1 MPTRSSVWNCD
12 ELQVGRQR
20 RQVRKQSENFME
32 GALVGVRRRRERR
45 ARIDPCDRSTEHL
58 VIRHYVVESGVVSG
72 DRPLA
77 NQHRCVSAV
86 GLRKDGPYMHRK
98 TVIGPELADY
108 VGQMERF
115 EVADRII
122 THLVCEI
129 AYRVSMTARR
139 NSVIFGISA
148 LVVAACGSSGGST
161 QETSDTGSAAT
172 IPSTAPPTEPTTPTT
187 EPANGNPTSFDNV
200 QPAVVQ
206 IEAQGAIRDPEVGF
220 ATVGGRGS
228 GFIISADGLIV
239 TNNHVV
245 TGAATLEVFVG
256 GDTTKSYNATVLGVS
271 ECNDLA
277 VIQLVTDDSLP
288 YLSWF
293 PTEPTVGLEVYA
305 AGFPLGDP
313 EFTLT
318 RGIVSKAQGLGETSW
333 ASIDYTLEHDA
344 AIQPGNS
351 GGPLVTTDGTV
362 VGVNYAGGSPTNTE
376 QFFAIDSSL
385 AQKVVE
391 QLKQGDF
398 ESLGING
405 QIVNDEELGITGLWV
420 LGTAP
425 GSAADKAGIA
435 AGDIVTSLNG
445 LPIGDDGSMSTYCDV
460 IRTSGAGKPIDVEVL
475 RFDTSEVLSGQL
487 NGDGPIVP
495 TFSFAD
501 ELSDEVSSAD
511 PVADSTYSG
520 EYKTLVDDSGLIT
533 IDVPIE
539 WIDVSTAPVTFDDGS
554 TAPQITASTSIT
566 DFETTYGVPGLFY
579 AVIGPVTDLAATIA
593 NSAPGDGECLTDGG
607 VTDYTDGAFTGQYQL
622 WTECGGIGA
631 SWVVLVAVPADASYT
646 AIIGAQLVTEADL
659 PALDQAFASFNAT
672 G

>member
-1 MPTRSSVWNCD
+1 MSGFIGRLGSLYRLPGCTSSPN
-12 ELQVGRQR
+12 
-20 RQVRKQSENFME
+20 SH
-32 GALVGVRRRRERR
+32 AT
-45 ARIDPCDRSTEHL
+45 AP
-58 VIRHYVVESGVVSG
+58 
-72 DRPLA
+72 
-77 NQHRCVSAV
+77 
-86 GLRKDGPYMHRK
+86 
-98 TVIGPELADY
+98 
-108 VGQMERF
+108 
-115 EVADRII
+115 
-122 THLVCEI
+122 EI
-129 AYRVSMTARR
+129 AYLRDMTVRR
-139 NSVIFGISA
+139 NSVLFGICA
-148 LVVAACGSSGGST
+148 LIIAACGSSDDAT
-161 QETSDTGSAAT
+161 QETSDSATAESSESSDENAT
-172 IPSTAPPTEPTTPTT
+172 PTTLATDVTTSTT
-187 EPANGNPTSFDNV
+187 EPANGNPTRYDNV

-220 ATVGGRGS
+220 STVGGRGS
-228 GFIISADGLIV
+228 GFMISADGLVV

-245 TGAATLEVFVG
+245 TGAATLEVFIG
-256 GDTTKSYNATVLGVS
+256 GDTSKSYNATVLGVS

-277 VIQLVTDDSLP
+277 VIQLVTDDSFP

-362 VGVNYAGGSPTNTE
+362 VGINYAGGSPTNTE

-475 RFDTSEVLSGQL
+475 RFDTSEILSGQL

-501 ELSDEVSSAD
+501 EIEDEVAVDTTGAS
-511 PVADSTYSG
+511 VYSG
-520 EYKTLVDDSGLIT
+520 YQSLIDDSGTLT
-533 IDVPIE
+533 IDVPVE
-539 WIDVSTAPVTFDDGS
+539 WADINTAALVFDDGS
-554 TAPQITASTSIT
+554 TAPQITAATSQA
-566 DFETTYGVPGLFY
+566 DFNGSYSAPGLFY
-579 AVIGPVTDLAATIA
+579 TVLAPVADIAATID
-593 NSAPGDGECLTDGG
+593 NFAPAPDACLTDGG
-607 VTDYTDGAFTGQYQL
+607 LIDYSDAIFTGQYHL
-622 WTECGGIGA
+622 WADCGGIGA
-631 SWVVLVAVPADASYT
+631 SWVVLVAVPADNSYT
-646 AIIGAQLVTEADL
+646 AVIGVQLVTEADL
-659 PALDQAFASFNAT
+659 EALDKAFASFNVT
-672 G
+672 D

>member
-1 MPTRSSVWNCD
+1 M
-12 ELQVGRQR
+12 
-20 RQVRKQSENFME
+20 
-32 GALVGVRRRRERR
+32 
-45 ARIDPCDRSTEHL
+45 
-58 VIRHYVVESGVVSG
+58 
-72 DRPLA
+72 
-77 NQHRCVSAV
+77 
-86 GLRKDGPYMHRK
+86 
-98 TVIGPELADY
+98 
-108 VGQMERF
+108 
-115 EVADRII
+115 
-122 THLVCEI
+122 
-129 AYRVSMTARR
+129 
-139 NSVIFGISA
+139 
-148 LVVAACGSSGGST
+148 
-161 QETSDTGSAAT
+161 
-172 IPSTAPPTEPTTPTT
+172 
-187 EPANGNPTSFDNV
+187 
-200 QPAVVQ
+200 Q
-206 IEAQGAIRDPEVGF
+206 IEAHGLIRDPEVGF
-220 ATVGGRGS
+220 STIGGRGS
-228 GFIISADGLIV
+228 GFIISEDGLV
-239 TNNHVV
+239 LTNNHVV
-245 TGAATLEVFVG
+245 TGAATLEVFIG
-256 GDTTKSYNATVLGVS
+256 GDTTKSYNATVVGVS

-277 VIQLVTDDSLP
+277 LIQLVTDDSLP
-288 YLSWF
+288 YLSWY

-333 ASIDYTLEHDA
+333 ASIDYTLEHDS

-362 VGVNYAGGSPTNTE
+362 VAVNYAGGSPTNTE

-391 QLKQGDF
+391 KLKQGDF

-405 QIVNDEELGITGLWV
+405 QIVVDEEMGIAGLWV

-425 GSAADKAGIA
+425 GSLADKAGIE

-495 TFSFAD
+495 TFSFAE
-501 ELSDEVSSAD
+501 ELSDEVSDEVSSPD
-511 PVADSTYSG
+511 PAVGSTYSG
-520 EYKTLVDDSGLIT
+520 EYKTVVDDSGLIT

-539 WIDVSTAPVTFDDGS
+539 WTDVTSAPVTFDDGS

-566 DFETTYGVPGLFY
+566 DFQTTYGVPGLFY
-579 AVIGPVTDLAATIA
+579 AVTGPVTDLAATIA
-593 NSAPGDGECLTDGG
+593 DLAPGDGECLTDGG
-607 VTDYTDGAFTGQYQL
+607 VTDYSDGAFTGQYQL

-631 SWVVLVAVPADASYT
+631 SWVVLAAVPADGSYT
-646 AIIGAQLVTEADL
+646 AIIGAQLVTDADL
-659 PALDQAFASFNAT
+659 PALDQAFASFNVT

>member
-1 MPTRSSVWNCD
+1 M
-12 ELQVGRQR
+12 
-20 RQVRKQSENFME
+20 
-32 GALVGVRRRRERR
+32 
-45 ARIDPCDRSTEHL
+45 
-58 VIRHYVVESGVVSG
+58 
-72 DRPLA
+72 
-77 NQHRCVSAV
+77 
-86 GLRKDGPYMHRK
+86 
-98 TVIGPELADY
+98 
-108 VGQMERF
+108 
-115 EVADRII
+115 
-122 THLVCEI
+122 
-129 AYRVSMTARR
+129 
-139 NSVIFGISA
+139 
-148 LVVAACGSSGGST
+148 
-161 QETSDTGSAAT
+161 
-172 IPSTAPPTEPTTPTT
+172 
-187 EPANGNPTSFDNV
+187 
-200 QPAVVQ
+200 Q
-206 IEAQGAIRDPEVGF
+206 IEAHGLIRDPEVGF
-220 ATVGGRGS
+220 STIGGRGS
-228 GFIISADGLIV
+228 GFIISEDGLVV

-245 TGAATLEVFVG
+245 TGAATLEVFIG
-256 GDTTKSYNATVLGVS
+256 GDTTKSYNATVVGVS

-277 VIQLVTDDSLP
+277 LIQLVTDDTLP
-288 YLSWF
+288 YLSWY

-333 ASIDYTLEHDA
+333 ASIDYTVEHDA

-362 VGVNYAGGSPTNTE
+362 VAVNYAGGSPTNTE

-385 AQKVVE
+385 AQRVVE
-391 QLKQGDF
+391 KLKQGDF

-405 QIVNDEELGITGLWV
+405 QIVVDEEMGIAGLWV

-425 GSAADKAGIA
+425 GSLADKAGIE

-501 ELSDEVSSAD
+501 ELSDEVPDEASSPD
-511 PVADSTYSG
+511 PAAGSAYSG
-520 EYKTLVDDSGLIT
+520 EYKTVVDDSGLIT

-539 WIDVSTAPVTFDDGS
+539 WVDVSSAPITFDDGT
-554 TAPQITASTSIT
+554 TAPQIIASTSIT
-566 DFETTYGVPGLFY
+566 DFQTTYGVPGLFY
-579 AVIGPVTDLAATIA
+579 AVTDPVTDLAGTIA
-593 NSAPGDGECLTDGG
+593 DLAPADGECLTAGG
-607 VTDYTDGAFTGQYQL
+607 LTDYSDGAFTGQYQL

-646 AIIGAQLVTEADL
+646 AIIGAQLVTDADL
-659 PALDQAFASFNAT
+659 PALDQAFASFNVT

>member
-1 MPTRSSVWNCD
+1 
-12 ELQVGRQR
+12 
-20 RQVRKQSENFME
+20 
-32 GALVGVRRRRERR
+32 
-45 ARIDPCDRSTEHL
+45 
-58 VIRHYVVESGVVSG
+58 
-72 DRPLA
+72 
-77 NQHRCVSAV
+77 
-86 GLRKDGPYMHRK
+86 MHRA

-161 QETSDTGSAAT
+161 QETSDTESAAT
-172 IPSTAPPTEPTTPTT
+172 IPSTASPTEPTTPSS
-187 EPANGNPTSFDNV
+187 ESADGGNPTSFDNV
-200 QPAVVQ
+200 QPAIVQ
-206 IEAQGAIRDPEVGF
+206 IEAHGLIRDPEVGF
-220 ATVGGRGS
+220 STIGGRGS
-228 GFIISADGLIV
+228 GFIISEDGLVV

-245 TGAATLEVFVG
+245 TGAATLEVFIG
-256 GDTTKSYNATVLGVS
+256 GDTTKSYNATVVGVS

-277 VIQLVTDDSLP
+277 LIQLVTDDSLP
-288 YLSWF
+288 YLSWY
-293 PTEPTVGLEVYA
+293 PKEPTVGLEVYA

-333 ASIDYTLEHDA
+333 ASIDYTLEHDS

-362 VGVNYAGGSPTNTE
+362 VAVNYAGGSPTNTE
-376 QFFAIDSSL
+376 QFFAIDNSL
-385 AQKVVE
+385 AQRVVE
-391 QLKQGDF
+391 KLKQGDF

-405 QIVNDEELGITGLWV
+405 QIVVDEEMGIAGLWV

-425 GSAADKAGIA
+425 GSLADKAGIE

-511 PVADSTYSG
+511 PVAGSTYSG

-593 NSAPGDGECLTDGG
+593 NSAPADGECLTDGG
-607 VTDYTDGAFTGQYQL
+607 VTDYSDGAFTGQYQL

-659 PALDQAFASFNAT
+659 PALDQAFASFNVT